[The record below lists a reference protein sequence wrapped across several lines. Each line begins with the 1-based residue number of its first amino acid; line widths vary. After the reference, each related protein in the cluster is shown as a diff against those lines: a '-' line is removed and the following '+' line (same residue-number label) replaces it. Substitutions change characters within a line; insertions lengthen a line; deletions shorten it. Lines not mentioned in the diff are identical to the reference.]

1 MNRKV
6 LLGVGVVVLILGLVF
21 LLQGAGL
28 FKGSAMTDNHFWVYA
43 GAFIALAGAAMVA
56 VGLRPR
62 R

>member
-6 LLGVGVVVLILGLVF
+6 LVGIGIVVLILGLVF

-43 GAFIALAGAAMVA
+43 GAVIALVGAATVA
-56 VGLRPR
+56 FALRTR

>member
-6 LLGVGVVVLILGLVF
+6 TIGIGVVVLILGLVF
-21 LLQGAGL
+21 LLQGIGL
-28 FKGSAMTDNHFWVYA
+28 FKGSAMTDNRFWVYA
-43 GAFIALAGAAMVA
+43 GAVIALVGAALIT